1 MFFYFDIIGNMKTKR
16 ALVALSAL
24 AQESRLAVFR
34 LLVKHG
40 PDGLTAGVMAELLA
54 MPSPTLSFH
63 LKALAQ
69 SGLVVSKTEVRVV
82 RYRADM
88 AAFNALV
95 EFLTED
101 CCQGQPG
108 VCSPENP
115 K

>member
-1 MFFYFDIIGNMKTKR
+1 MKTKR

-34 LLVKHG
+34 LLVKHA
-40 PDGLTAGVMAELLA
+40 PEGLTPGVIAESLD
-54 MPSPTLSFH
+54 MPPPTLSFH

-69 SGLVVSKTEVRVV
+69 SGLVVAKSEGRFV

-101 CCQGQPG
+101 CCQGLPD

>member
-1 MFFYFDIIGNMKTKR
+1 MKTKR

-40 PDGLTAGVMAELLA
+40 PNGLTAGVMAEQLT
-54 MPSPTLSFH
+54 MPS
-63 LKALAQ
+63 
-69 SGLVVSKTEVRVV
+69 VVSKTEGRFV
-82 RYRADM
+82 RYRVDM